1 MNFAIPIDTAVR
13 IVPYLIVYGT
23 PYTDRY
29 WKPANL
35 CFPDWSYSNMSIYS
49 RIQWKTCFSLIF
61 VIYLPSS
68 DMCWNL
74 YQPLLFD
81 ALFRVNMSL
90 WKKHKTINGKTKKS
104 RSQKRNCTAYSLLFQ
119 INYIPNQRKTSWQ
132 SKFFSTSC
140 SISIKYY
147 TILCVFH
154 TYNFPLQTS
163 LVLCDRGRN
172 NSGALP
178 ISSSGVTRTSS
189 QMGWS
194 PYPPSIQSFCLS

>member
-1 MNFAIPIDTAVR
+1 MELHIPIDTESLQTSVFQIGATQTW
-13 IVPYLIVYGT
+13 VYIPESSG
-23 PYTDRY
+23 
-29 WKPANL
+29 KPASV
-35 CFPDWSYSNMSIYS
+35 WSLLFIY
-49 RIQWKTCFSLIF
+49 
-61 VIYLPSS
+61 
-68 DMCWNL
+68 
-74 YQPLLFD
+74 PLLICVETFISPCY
-81 ALFRVNMSL
+81 L
-90 WKKHKTINGKTKKS
+90 KKHKTINGKTKKS

-147 TILCVFH
+147 TILCVFN